1 REVAARS
8 GETGDQ
14 AVRDRVGADRE
25 DNRYRRGGALGR
37 VCGRRPEGC
46 DHIDFAVNEV
56 SGQGGQPI
64 IVPLRPAVLDRY
76 ILSLDIAGFTEA
88 LAEYGG
94 GRGKA
99 GRRQGEGAGHPPPP
113 TPRPPGGAPAHNCP
127 GGGGPPP

>member
-94 GRGKA
+94 GGGP
-99 GRRQGEGAGHPPPP
+99 GRARDGEGAEQSARPA
-113 TPRPPGGAPAHNCP
+113 PR
-127 GGGGPPP
+127 